1 MLFRSRA
8 VWPFEARL
16 ADRSARSAEQI
27 GGKWTF
33 WPWRAPSTVDARC
46 EGAGAVESGG
56 GSNGR
61 SGDAVGADH
70 LVRLSR
76 RTPLLSIT
84 PGTGSGPFG
93 PGATDRVTFLG
104 WRVLP
109 DRRTLRRP
117 GTLTPLLE
125 TPGRCDSRS
134 SRSTRSR
141 ECRRSEEISAPLPP
155 RLPQAGTV
163 AIRKKKRGEEK
174 RKKGS
179 RFPVHRF
186 GRDIKRIEPIQR
198 RVAGQVPRKSQ
209 LLQ

>member
-1 MLFRSRA
+1 M
-8 VWPFEARL
+8 
-16 ADRSARSAEQI
+16 
-27 GGKWTF
+27 
-33 WPWRAPSTVDARC
+33 
-46 EGAGAVESGG
+46 
-56 GSNGR
+56 
-61 SGDAVGADH
+61 
-70 LVRLSR
+70 VRLSR

-198 RVAGQVPRKSQ
+198 RVADKFPESRNSSNNPILSKRGGNVVRRSRKRWPGRDSAHFDPRLS
-209 LLQ
+209 LTPFCRY